1 MKENA
6 EPAGYDMPDLETD
19 PNTAIRRER
28 TGSQAALQ
36 QLVGPVGPIHKGAV
50 NDEPVEAFRRY
61 QWTSHVVH
69 ESACFV
75 DTLAQLLD
83 S

>member
-1 MKENA
+1 MKESA
-6 EPAGYDMPDLETD
+6 KPAGYDMPDLETD

-36 QLVGPVGPIHKGAV
+36 KHVGPAGRIHKGAV
-50 NDEPVEAFRRY
+50 NDELVEAFRRY
-61 QWTSHVVH
+61 QWTSHVLL
-69 ESACFV
+69 ETACCAN
-75 DTLAQLLD
+75 TLAQLLD